1 MTVGEA
7 PRNDYLLPSLRGS
20 VTTEAVS
27 RDRHARL
34 RLARDD
40 SDRLLR
46 FARNDGMERDRD
58 DAT

>member
-1 MTVGEA
+1 MTMKPLAGS
-7 PRNDYLLPSLRGS
+7 DDFSLSLRGS

-58 DAT
+58 DTT